1 MQLFGR
7 YIALPYMVLAALD
20 GLLFFSALNLLD
32 RSEHCRFCY
41 FGSLVT
47 LKLYE
52 EIPITAA
59 FLLIATSVGLYNRD
73 AVQDFPTFMKR
84 FFLSWEMIFVVAV
97 AFVAFTK
104 LAAGLPFGWYIGILS
119 LAIAL
124 FMLLLFVV
132 RIVMVWCLRLPFVK
146 RRVLILGKG
155 RKADATAAFITG
167 PGRSHLSFVKMMQ
180 PDILS
185 RAGAVTDGNLAL
197 KLQPELTSLVL
208 ETARALKV
216 DEIIVAVEDPANLPM
231 WDLLECKLNGIE
243 VVDYVA
249 FWEREAGQV
258 DFSCVGP
265 GWFAF
270 SDGFLLNQ
278 PRRLLKRLV
287 DFVISLA
294 FVIAMLPV
302 ILGTMLAIRLESAGP
317 VFYRQERV
325 GLNGRTFRVW
335 KFRSMRCDAE
345 RDGVPRWASAGDDR
359 VTRVGRFI
367 RRVRIDEIPQI
378 INVLVGDMSFIG
390 PRPERPF
397 FVDELNRLIP
407 YYNLRHRVKPGI
419 TGWAQVNYPYGA
431 SVEDAKRKLAYDLY
445 YVKRN
450 EVFLDFTI
458 LVQTVRVILFA
469 QGAR

>member
-1 MQLFGR
+1 
-7 YIALPYMVLAALD
+7 
-20 GLLFFSALNLLD
+20 
-32 RSEHCRFCY
+32 
-41 FGSLVT
+41 
-47 LKLYE
+47 
-52 EIPITAA
+52 
-59 FLLIATSVGLYNRD
+59 
-73 AVQDFPTFMKR
+73 
-84 FFLSWEMIFVVAV
+84 
-97 AFVAFTK
+97 
-104 LAAGLPFGWYIGILS
+104 
-119 LAIAL
+119 
-124 FMLLLFVV
+124 MLLLFVV